1 MTKNQAAIHF
11 ELFVL
16 PFLQKKEMVITKAW
30 ESFKDELYKSGEITK
45 RQYETWLVPKII
57 F

>member
-16 PFLQKKEMVITKAW
+16 PFLQKKEMVIMKAW